1 MIANIKTYVPFILR
15 NTKKLEQKCLF
26 FCLLLSYKHLL
37 HFLCC
42 FCFNIFLLTMPVHDL
57 QWAYEK
63 FNTIT
68 VHLQLISNS
77 LQLFIIMV
85 SLKNNLLA
93 NLLFKISTILPLI
106 SFFFF
111 WQWNWLWPLYMQYV
125 KLNIT

>member
-1 MIANIKTYVPFILR
+1 
-15 NTKKLEQKCLF
+15 
-26 FCLLLSYKHLL
+26 
-37 HFLCC
+37 
-42 FCFNIFLLTMPVHDL
+42 MPVHDL

-85 SLKNNLLA
+85 SFKNNLLA

-106 SFFFF
+106 SFFF
-111 WQWNWLWPLYMQYV
+111 LAMELTLTIIHAV
-125 KLNIT
+125 CET